1 MAVREIR
8 LLGDPVL
15 REPAVEVDA
24 VDDELRALVA
34 DMMETMYAAEGVG
47 LAAPQVGIS
56 RRIIVVDTHREGEEA
71 FALVNPRLMERSG
84 DPEKFEEG
92 CLSIPGL
99 AELVERPTRVVVE
112 ALSPEGDAVRMEAEG
127 FLARVLQHELDHL
140 DGVLFIDHLSPL
152 KRRLLLKRWRK
163 LQEEREPAGSGS

>member
-15 REPAVEVDA
+15 REPAVPVEA

-34 DMMETMYAAEGVG
+34 DMMETMYDAEGVG
-47 LAAPQVGIS
+47 LAAPQIGIS
-56 RRIIVVDTHREGEEA
+56 RRIIVVDTHQAGDEA
-71 FALVNPRLMERSG
+71 FALVNPRVVESAG
-84 DPEKFEEG
+84 GPEKFEEG

-112 ALSPEGDAVRMEAEG
+112 ALTPAGESLRMEAEG
-127 FLARVLQHELDHL
+127 FLARVLQHEVDHL
-140 DGVLFIDHLSPL
+140 DGVLFIDRLSPL
-152 KRRLLLKRWRK
+152 KRRLLLKRWKK
-163 LQEEREPAGSGS
+163 LEEEREPTGSGL